1 VVSIF
6 PTFLLKM
13 DVGLIAKTGN
23 IIRQAEQ
30 IGVKVPTVRMV
41 YHLLLEIN
49 QRIRDA
55 VEPTYA
61 AQECIF
67 EYGGRRMQ
75 ALAIS
80 N

>member
-6 PTFLLKM
+6 FCFSVKR
-13 DVGLIAKTGN
+13 DIGLIGVTGN

-49 QRIRDA
+49 QRMRDA
-55 VEPTYA
+55 VEPIYA
-61 AQECIF
+61 AQECIL